1 MITKKI
7 ALAGAAGRMG
17 TACREALAGADDLEL
32 VACIDR
38 VTGASPADP
47 VATQAPWYDSATEA
61 LAKTHP
67 DVMVD
72 FTAPAS
78 VEANIRTALAA
89 GVDCVVG
96 TTGLSAATLEAL
108 AKEIPEGTC
117 LFVAPNFAI
126 GAVLLMQLAARAARW
141 MPDVE
146 IIELHHNQKKDAPSG
161 TAIRTAELIAEA
173 REKAGATALGAP
185 GSESEL
191 AGYPGA
197 RGARSADI
205 VVHSVRLPG
214 LVAHEEVIFGA
225 PGQTLTLRHDSL
237 DRVSFMP
244 GVLAACRAVTER
256 SGLIVGLENLIEL

>member
-1 MITKKI
+1 MKRI

-17 TACREALAGADDLEL
+17 TACREAFDGTDDLEL
-32 VACIDR
+32 VACVDR
-38 VTGASPADP
+38 TPVTEGPGAEE
-47 VATQAPWYDSATEA
+47 APFFSSVSEA
-61 LAKTHP
+61 LAATHP
-67 DVMVD
+67 DILVD
-72 FTAPAS
+72 FTAPSS

-108 AKEIPEGTC
+108 EAEIPQGTC

-126 GAVLLMQLAARAARW
+126 GAVLLMQLAARTARW

-146 IIELHHNQKKDAPSG
+146 IIELHHNLKKDAPSG

-173 REKAGATALGAP
+173 REEAGSIPLGAP
-185 GSESEL
+185 GPESEL
-191 AGYPGA
+191 PAYSGA
-197 RGARSADI
+197 RGARAEDI
-205 VVHSVRLPG
+205 PVHSVRLPG

-244 GVLAACRAVTER
+244 GVLTACRAVGER
-256 SGLIVGLENLIEL
+256 EGLIVGIENLIDL